1 MQEQP
6 VTAPGVA
13 SLLDEGRRKKSIS
26 RGIIKFVRKKPLGAI
41 GAMVVIILVFVAI
54 FAHPLS
60 THDPFLQDIPGRL
73 QGPTDQN
80 WFGTDHLGRDVYS
93 RVIHGARI
101 SLYVGLF
108 SVALSTFIGLFIG
121 VNSGYF
127 GGVLDLA
134 VQRWIDTMMGFPG
147 IVLLMLLV
155 VALGA
160 SLQNVILALAIGSFP
175 SMTRIT
181 RSTTL
186 SIKEEMYILAAQA
199 IGCTSPRVMIRHVIP
214 NGLAPVFV
222 VATGSLGGVIL
233 AEAGLSFLG
242 LGVPPPAPSWG
253 GMVNIAS
260 RGFLESAP
268 WLTIFPGIALS
279 SVVLGF
285 ALFGDAL
292 RDVLDPRLRGS

>member
-1 MQEQP
+1 L
-6 VTAPGVA
+6 VT
-13 SLLDEGRRKKSIS
+13 
-26 RGIIKFVRKKPLGAI
+26 
-41 GAMVVIILVFVAI
+41 VAI
-54 FAHPLS
+54 FAGPLS
-60 THDPFLQDIPGRL
+60 THDPLLQDIPERL
-73 QGPTDQN
+73 QGPSTEY

-108 SVALSTFIGLFIG
+108 SVTLSTVLGLFIG
-121 VNSGYF
+121 VTSGYF

-134 VQRWIDTMMGFPG
+134 VQRWIDAMMGFPG

-160 SLQNVILALAIGSFP
+160 SLQNVIIALAIGSFP

-186 SIKEEMYILAAQA
+186 AIKEEMYVLAAQA
-199 IGCTSPRVMIRHVIP
+199 IGCTSRRVMLHHVVP

-242 LGVPPPAPSWG
+242 LGIPPPAPSWG

-260 RGFLESAP
+260 RGFLETAP

-292 RDVLDPRLRGS
+292 RDVLDPRLRGG